1 MFWVEKGMEEAKTQV
16 LKTCHCLAF
25 KNKKSAHFAG
35 KVLEKLLAKC
45 LKCTMLVSRE
55 AISREEVMRE
65 SRNSLWKILEEMKI
79 SFLIFVARLR
89 DV

>member
-35 KVLEKLLAKC
+35 KYLRSYSRNG
-45 LKCTMLVSRE
+45 LKCTGLVSWEASSRKRAARE
-55 AISREEVMRE
+55 L
-65 SRNSLWKILEEMKI
+65 RNSLCKI
-79 SFLIFVARLR
+79 
-89 DV
+89 